1 LSRFSNKL
9 KKYWGDRRRYNFLLP
24 VLAIYFFVIM
34 PMVSFGVL
42 GQILFFVFY
51 FLLLSSGVPYLIKQ
65 KKSFILFPLLLAPVI
80 LLFSE
85 FFSRSTALI
94 ICADLFM
101 AFYCLSLGTIILI
114 RTFTQK
120 NITIYRVQGGLIVY
134 MLISFFFS
142 LLYHI
147 LFQIYGRPAFH
158 GLITGLRPEFM
169 YFSFSALTT
178 AGYGD
183 ITPVSSIARSLSNL
197 ESLTGQL
204 FPSVLLA
211 RLVSLQFSN
220 SVNKQTIQ

>member
-1 LSRFSNKL
+1 METFTNRL

-24 VLAIYFFVIM
+24 VLAIYFFVMM
-34 PMVSFGVL
+34 PLVNFGFL

-51 FLLLSSGVPYLIKQ
+51 FLLLSSGAPYLIKH
-65 KKSFILFPLLLAPVI
+65 KKSFILFLLLLVPVV

-85 FFSRSTALI
+85 FFSRSTALK

-101 AFYCLSLGTIILI
+101 AFYCISLGTIILI

-134 MLISFFFS
+134 MLVSFFFS
-142 LLYHI
+142 LLYHVI
-147 LFQIYGRPAFH
+147 FLIYGMPAFH
-158 GLITGLRPEFM
+158 GLVTGLRPEFM

-204 FPSVLLA
+204 FPSILIA
-211 RLVSLQFSN
+211 RLVSLQFSKSTN
-220 SVNKQTIQ
+220 QSTT